1 MGNDSEYT
9 SHAFMKQGGLTRTA
23 IQSGE
28 LNKASKEEWDKVAQS
43 SRIKSALDTQV
54 GGGHYN
60 SMEIQP
66 IEFIMKNK
74 LSFCEGNIIKYICR
88 HASKGGEAD
97 IDKVIHYCQLLKE
110 LTYGPK

>member
-1 MGNDSEYT
+1 MNNDSQHT
-9 SHAFMKQGGLTRTA
+9 RQAFLKQGSITRTSVQA
-23 IQSGE
+23 DS
-28 LNKASKEEWDKVAQS
+28 LNKVAVEEWNAVAQT
-43 SRIKSALDTQV
+43 SRSKSALDTQV

-66 IEFIMKNK
+66 IEFIMGNK
-74 LSFCEGNIIKYICR
+74 LGFCEGNIIKYICR